1 MFASLLQSKKRRP
14 SETTPLLAALN
25 RYRSRQNGEAD
36 EGEDDDAENIGRYE
50 GEEEEED
57 EDRRR
62 DGPLLPVFSST
73 FLGMRNRRELFITL
87 TELPDRIPIYTTTH
101 AVRTL
106 LVQRCETT
114 LSWDQLRSP
123 QVSQFLVKPIQQ
135 RIQSEHFSRG
145 LLYCLLANCLQ
156 FKKEGEENP
165 GNMGVSKTRALICE
179 LLAMRL
185 LKDFST
191 REMIDALSYDF
202 DPLQG
207 MDVTP
212 SGAQTP
218 GGRNWARQ
226 APRSARI
233 STLEIAIRAQAKK
246 FLAHPLVVRQLEA
259 IWAGTIVFHSAA
271 DSLHRK
277 PDSSHG
283 HGMDSPDNI
292 SPGRGP
298 SRRMPLSKRDIQ
310 QAPTAA
316 LLRRTVTLY
325 DPHDASLF
333 KLSRLRVPRYRNLFS
348 TVSFGI
354 MLALFLAV
362 LSEKSD
368 DITGL
373 EVLFW
378 FWSAG
383 YMLDELVGFSEQ
395 GFGLY
400 IMSVWNAFDLG
411 ILLMFMVYYVLRLYG
426 ILIPD
431 VDQHRVAAMAY
442 DVLGSTAVLLF
453 PRLFSALDHYRY
465 FSQLLIAFKM
475 MAMDLVAILV
485 LIVISCS
492 GFFVAFSLAFKRD
505 LTASDAAYAIFQLVM
520 GFTPAAWDLWGE
532 MNILGRALLALFLF
546 ICHFLIVT
554 ILVTVLTNSFMAVV
568 KNADEEHQFLFA
580 VNTISM
586 VKSDAL
592 FSYIPPTNIIG
603 WLLIPLKYMM
613 PFKKFLRMNRMVIKL
628 THIPVLFTIFVYER
642 LLLSHLAYGP
652 TDLVER
658 RGRQGSAEPVPAFSI
673 RGPVDMFSP
682 RLREPSVTTFHKDRA
697 LEEVFRRP
705 YRDASSARRPS
716 QPQYP
721 TGRRNS
727 SNVVSD
733 WMKKM
738 GDDDEQQP
746 PQDDSRSVLER
757 LETRKGNRPS
767 YLRRTRTAGGPKR
780 KHPLASTRT
789 VVSDPDDAMTTF
801 DQPIVEEEEP
811 DVSMEEVHQQTDADG
826 DDEDDNDNGSSSQ
839 ITPRVPP
846 VTKENQRP
854 KTGYESSDDDQEF
867 FRTPMTV
874 LPRHAVRTQA
884 KAGSRKSS
892 SAGQT
897 SGPTVKAE
905 GPQLTRSPS
914 ESSLPGLP
922 HPQES
927 PSKKPLRNKP
937 AHTRNVSTSTV
948 LFSPTKETMDLSRS
962 LSPERRPKTSNRS
975 GTATPGRL
983 DGITLTGAG
992 TPKRVFGPSAPVAS
1006 RPRAIMPPRE
1016 SGRNTPNIGNF
1027 LAAAGRTREPSFNAV
1042 ALDLASDLGDNNLN
1056 PNFGNLNALPAS
1068 FTTQFELAAR
1078 MKARDRE
1085 RERKDSD
1092 ADSDSNR
1099 MSRIMLARMTTLE
1112 EGFRDMLQEV
1122 KGLKQGDSQVS
1133 SRGTHTPPNEMSKKK
1148 GKAKKKTGKRDY
1160 EEERMGSSL

>member
-1 MFASLLQSKKRRP
+1 MFTSLLRSNKRRL
-14 SETTPLLAALN
+14 SETTPLLAALQQ
-25 RYRSRQNGEAD
+25 YRSRRNGDTDAAD
-36 EGEDDDAENIGRYE
+36 DYPDRIAQYD

-57 EDRRR
+57 EDRQR

-73 FLGMRNRRELFITL
+73 FL
-87 TELPDRIPIYTTTH
+87 DRIPIYNTTH
-101 AVRTL
+101 AIRII

-114 LSWDQLRSP
+114 LSWEQIRSP

-135 RIQSEHFSRG
+135 QIRSKNFSRG
-145 LLYCLLANCLQ
+145 TLYCLLANCLQ

-185 LKDFST
+185 LKEFST
-191 REMIDALSYDF
+191 RELIDALSYDF

-207 MDVTP
+207 LEVPAT
-212 SGAQTP
+212 GAHTP
-218 GGRNWARQ
+218 GGMNWSRQ
-226 APRSARI
+226 APRAARI

-277 PDSSHG
+277 PDTPQERG
-283 HGMDSPDNI
+283 YNSPENV

-298 SRRMPLSKRDIQ
+298 SRRMLTTKRDLPQ
-310 QAPTAA
+310 PPTAA
-316 LLRRTVTLY
+316 LMRRTVTLY

-348 TVSFGI
+348 TISFGI
-354 MLALFLAV
+354 MLGLFLAV
-362 LSEKSD
+362 LTEKSD
-368 DITGL
+368 DITAL

-383 YMLDELVGFSEQ
+383 YMLDEVVGFSEQ
-395 GFGLY
+395 GFSLY

-411 ILLMFMVYYVLRLYG
+411 ILLMFMAYYILRLYG
-426 ILIPD
+426 ILMPD
-431 VDQHRVAAMAY
+431 VSRHQVAAMAY

-485 LIVISCS
+485 LIIISCS

-505 LTASDAAYAIFQLVM
+505 LGASDAAYAIFQLVM

-532 MNILGRALLALFLF
+532 MNFLGRTLLALFLF

-603 WLLIPLKYMM
+603 WLLIPIKYTM
-613 PFKKFLRMNRMVIKL
+613 PFKKFLRMNRLVIKL

-652 TDLVER
+652 TDLVEN
-658 RGRQGSAEPVPAFSI
+658 RGRQGSVEPVPAFSL
-673 RGPVDMFSP
+673 RGPVDMFSS

-705 YRDASSARRPS
+705 YRDSSIQAPS
-716 QPQYP
+716 RYP

-738 GDDDEQQP
+738 GDDDEQAP
-746 PQDDSRSVLER
+746 PQEDTRSVLDR
-757 LETRKGNRPS
+757 LESRHGNRP
-767 YLRRTRTAGGPKR
+767 YLRRSKTTGQPRR
-780 KHPLASTRT
+780 KYPLASTRT
-789 VVSDPDDAMTTF
+789 VASDPDDNLVTF
-801 DQPIVEEEEP
+801 TQPIAEEEEV
-811 DVSMEEVHQQTDADG
+811 DVRPQQTDADG
-826 DDEDDNDNGSSSQ
+826 DDEEDRASSTQ
-839 ITPRVPP
+839 ITPRISSGFA
-846 VTKENQRP
+846 KENQR
-854 KTGYESSDDDQEF
+854 TRGQYESSDEEEF
-867 FRTPMTV
+867 FRTPMTM
-874 LPRHAVRTQA
+874 LPRSQARTPA
-884 KAGSRKSS
+884 KMSSRNPSASS
-892 SAGQT
+892 FH
-897 SGPTVKAE
+897 
-905 GPQLTRSPS
+905 GPQ
-914 ESSLPGLP
+914 G
-922 HPQES
+922 S
-927 PSKKPLRNKP
+927 PSKKPSWMKPGHNRNL
-937 AHTRNVSTSTV
+937 STGTV
-948 LFSPTKETMDLSRS
+948 LFSPTKDTIDLSRS
-962 LSPERRPKTSNRS
+962 TSPRRPKTSLRS
-975 GTATPGRL
+975 GTATPGRM
-983 DGITLTGAG
+983 DGSTLAGAR
-992 TPKRVFGPSAPVAS
+992 TPKRPQALPAS
-1006 RPRAIMPPRE
+1006 RPRAILPPRE
-1016 SGRNTPNIGNF
+1016 PGRNTPNIANF
-1027 LAAAGRTREPSFNAV
+1027 FAANHRDREPSFNAV

-1056 PNFGNLNALPAS
+1056 PNFGNLNTLPAS

-1078 MKARDRE
+1078 MKARDRQN
-1085 RERKDSD
+1085 SD
-1092 ADSDSNR
+1092 QDSDSNR

-1122 KGLKQGDSQVS
+1122 KGLKQGDSQVG
-1133 SRGTHTPPNEMSKKK
+1133 SRGTHTPPNELNRKK
-1148 GKAKKKTGKRDY
+1148 GKGKKKVDRRDHG
-1160 EEERMGSSL
+1160 EDRMGSSL

>member
-1 MFASLLQSKKRRP
+1 
-14 SETTPLLAALN
+14 
-25 RYRSRQNGEAD
+25 
-36 EGEDDDAENIGRYE
+36 
-50 GEEEEED
+50 
-57 EDRRR
+57 
-62 DGPLLPVFSST
+62 
-73 FLGMRNRRELFITL
+73 
-87 TELPDRIPIYTTTH
+87 
-101 AVRTL
+101 
-106 LVQRCETT
+106 
-114 LSWDQLRSP
+114 
-123 QVSQFLVKPIQQ
+123 
-135 RIQSEHFSRG
+135 
-145 LLYCLLANCLQ
+145 
-156 FKKEGEENP
+156 
-165 GNMGVSKTRALICE
+165 MGVSKTRALICE

-185 LKDFST
+185 LKEFST
-191 REMIDALSYDF
+191 RELIDALSYDF

-207 MDVTP
+207 LDVPTT
-212 SGAQTP
+212 GVHTP
-218 GGRNWARQ
+218 GGMNWSRQ
-226 APRSARI
+226 TRAARI

-277 PDSSHG
+277 PDTPQG
-283 HGMDSPDNI
+283 RGYNSPANI

-298 SRRMPLSKRDIQ
+298 SRRMPPAKRDFQ
-310 QAPTAA
+310 QPPTAA
-316 LLRRTVTLY
+316 LMRRTVTLY
-325 DPHDASLF
+325 DPHHASLF

-348 TVSFGI
+348 TISFGI

-368 DITGL
+368 DITAL

-383 YMLDELVGFSEQ
+383 YMLDEIVGFSEQ

-411 ILLMFMVYYVLRLYG
+411 ILLMFMAYYILRLYG
-426 ILIPD
+426 ILMPD
-431 VDQHRVAAMAY
+431 VSRHQVAAMAY

-505 LTASDAAYAIFQLVM
+505 LGAADAAYAIFQLVM

-532 MNILGRALLALFLF
+532 MNILGRTLLALFLF

-603 WLLIPLKYMM
+603 WLLIPVKYTM
-613 PFKKFLRMNRMVIKL
+613 PFKKFLRMNRLVIKL
-628 THIPVLFTIFVYER
+628 THIPVLFTILVYER

-652 TDLVER
+652 TDLVEN
-658 RGRQGSAEPVPAFSI
+658 RGRQGSVDPVPAFSL
-673 RGPVDMFSP
+673 RGPVDLFSP

-705 YRDASSARRPS
+705 YRDSSIQAPS
-716 QPQYP
+716 RYP
-721 TGRRNS
+721 MGRRNS

-746 PQDDSRSVLER
+746 PQEDTRSVLDR
-757 LETRKGNRPS
+757 LESRNGNRP
-767 YLRRTRTAGGPKR
+767 YLRRSKTGGQSRR
-780 KHPLASTRT
+780 KHPLASTRM
-789 VVSDPDDAMTTF
+789 VASDPDDSLVTF
-801 DQPIVEEEEP
+801 TQPIAEVEEP
-811 DVSMEEVHQQTDADG
+811 DIKTENAPHLTDADG
-826 DDEDDNDNGSSSQ
+826 DDEDDRASSAQ
-839 ITPRVPP
+839 ITPHVISGFN
-846 VTKENQRP
+846 KENQRP
-854 KTGYESSDDDQEF
+854 RAQYESSDEEEF

-874 LPRHAVRTQA
+874 LPRSQARTPA
-884 KAGSRKSS
+884 RIASRKSS
-892 SAGQT
+892 VAQVSDQAMGPEGHQLAHSPST
-897 SGPTVKAE
+897 SSFP
-905 GPQLTRSPS
+905 GPQ
-914 ESSLPGLP
+914 G
-922 HPQES
+922 S
-927 PSKKPLRNKP
+927 PSKKLSRYKPVHIRNL
-937 AHTRNVSTSTV
+937 STGTV
-948 LFSPTKETMDLSRS
+948 LFSPTKETVDLSRS
-962 LSPERRPKTSNRS
+962 VSLERRPKTSIPS
-975 GTATPGRL
+975 GTATPGRA
-983 DGITLTGAG
+983 DGSTLAGAR
-992 TPKRVFGPSAPVAS
+992 TPKRPQAPPAS
-1006 RPRAIMPPRE
+1006 RPRAILPPRE
-1016 SGRNTPNIGNF
+1016 SGRNTPNIASF
-1027 LAAAGRTREPSFNAV
+1027 LAANLRNREPSFNAV

-1078 MKARDRE
+1078 MKARGRQG
-1085 RERKDSD
+1085 SD
-1092 ADSDSNR
+1092 QDSDSNR

-1122 KGLKQGDSQVS
+1122 KGLKQGESQVG
-1133 SRGTHTPPNEMSKKK
+1133 SRGTHTPPNEPSRKKGKGKKK
-1148 GKAKKKTGKRDY
+1148 GDRRDHG
-1160 EEERMGSSL
+1160 EERMGSSL

>member
-1 MFASLLQSKKRRP
+1 MFASLLRSKKAPP
-14 SETTPLLAALN
+14 SETTPLLAALK
-25 RYRSRQNGEAD
+25 RYRNRHTGTDAAEGDDHAD
-36 EGEDDDAENIGRYE
+36 EVAEDDGEDDGEDDDEDAGRP
-50 GEEEEED
+50 
-57 EDRRR
+57 R
-62 DGPLLPVFSST
+62 DSPLLPVFSSH
-73 FLGMRNRRELFITL
+73 FLDG
-87 TELPDRIPIYTTTH
+87 IPIYSTTH
-101 AVRTL
+101 AIRII

-135 RIQSEHFSRG
+135 QVRSQNFSRG
-145 LLYCLLANCLQ
+145 TLYCLLANCLQ
-156 FKKEGEENP
+156 FKKEGDEHP

-185 LKDFST
+185 LKEYST
-191 REMIDALSYDF
+191 RELIDALSYDF

-207 MDVTP
+207 LLP
-212 SGAQTP
+212 PGGAQTP
-218 GGRNWARQ
+218 SGMNWSRQ
-226 APRSARI
+226 APRAARI

-277 PDSSHG
+277 PDTPHRRG
-283 HGMDSPDNI
+283 YHSPDDV
-292 SPGRGP
+292 SPGRSP
-298 SRRMPLSKRDIQ
+298 SRRSPPKKQDTP
-310 QAPTAA
+310 QAHTAA
-316 LLRRTVTLY
+316 LMRRTVTLY

-348 TVSFGI
+348 TLSFGI
-354 MLALFLAV
+354 MLGLFLAV

-368 DITGL
+368 DITAL

-426 ILIPD
+426 ILMPD
-431 VDQHRVAAMAY
+431 VSRHNVAAMAY

-505 LTASDAAYAIFQLVM
+505 LGASDAAYAIFQLVM

-592 FSYIPPTNIIG
+592 FFYIPPTNIIG
-603 WLLIPLKYMM
+603 WLLIPIKFTM
-613 PFKKFLRMNRMVIKL
+613 PFRKFLRMNCLVIKL
-628 THIPVLFTIFVYER
+628 THIPILFTIFAYER
-642 LLLSHLAYGP
+642 LLLSNLAYGP

-658 RGRQGSAEPVPAFSI
+658 RGRQKSTEPVPAFSI
-673 RGPVDMFSP
+673 RGPVDLFSP
-682 RLREPSVTTFHKDRA
+682 RLREPSVTTFYKDRA
-697 LEEVFRRP
+697 LEEVFRHP
-705 YRDASSARRPS
+705 YRDSSRQAPS
-716 QPQYP
+716 RYP
-721 TGRRNS
+721 SGRRKS
-727 SNVVSD
+727 TDVVSD

-738 GDDDEQQP
+738 ENDDEQQP
-746 PQDDSRSVLER
+746 PQEDTRSVLDR
-757 LETRKGNRPS
+757 LESRNGSRP
-767 YLRRTRTAGGPKR
+767 YLRRMRTAAQPRR
-780 KHPLASTRT
+780 KHPLASART
-789 VVSDPDDAMTTF
+789 VASDPDESTIAF
-801 DQPIVEEEEP
+801 RQPIVEENEELYM
-811 DVSMEEVHQQTDADG
+811 SMEEVLQQTDADG
-826 DDEDDNDNGSSSQ
+826 DDEEDHASSN
-839 ITPRVPP
+839 P
-846 VTKENQRP
+846 VTPLIASGSGQENLRP
-854 KTGYESSDDDQEF
+854 HTGYESSDEEF
-867 FRTPMTV
+867 FRTPMAV
-874 LPRHAVRTQA
+874 VPRHQPRTPA
-884 KAGSRKSS
+884 RISSRKSS
-892 SAGQT
+892 I
-897 SGPTVKAE
+897 GPALGSLPETKDV
-905 GPQLTRSPS
+905 QRDQNTS
-914 ESSLPGLP
+914 ESSFQAI
-922 HPQES
+922 QES
-927 PSKKPLRNKP
+927 PSKRFPRKKPGHNRN
-937 AHTRNVSTSTV
+937 TSTSTV
-948 LFSPTKETMDLSRS
+948 LFSPTKEAMDLARS
-962 LSPERRPKTSNRS
+962 VSPKQPPKTSTRS
-975 GTATPGRL
+975 GTATPGGL
-983 DGITLTGAG
+983 DGTIMAGAR
-992 TPKRVFGPSAPVAS
+992 TPKHLPSHLKQAS
-1006 RPRAIMPPRE
+1006 RPRAILLPRE
-1016 SGRNTPNIGNF
+1016 SGRNSPNITHLLDLNN
-1027 LAAAGRTREPSFNAV
+1027 RNREPSFNAV

-1056 PNFGNLNALPAS
+1056 PNFGNVHTLPAS

-1078 MKARDRE
+1078 MKARV
-1085 RERKDSD
+1085 RKNSD
-1092 ADSDSNR
+1092 TESDSNR

-1122 KGLKQGDSQVS
+1122 KGLKQGESQVG
-1133 SRGTHTPPNEMSKKK
+1133 SRGIHTPPNELSKRK
-1148 GKAKKKTGKRDY
+1148 GKAKKKFTKKEVG
-1160 EEERMGSSL
+1160 EVRMGSSL

>member
-25 RYRSRQNGEAD
+25 RYRSRQNGEAN
-36 EGEDDDAENIGRYE
+36 EVDDGDAEAAVQYD
-50 GEEEEED
+50 GEEEDED

-62 DGPLLPVFSST
+62 DGSLLPVFSST
-73 FLGMRNRRELFITL
+73 FLDQL
-87 TELPDRIPIYTTTH
+87 PIYNTTH

-106 LVQRCETT
+106 LVERCETT

-135 RIQSEHFSRG
+135 QIRSDHFSRG

-185 LKDFST
+185 LKEFST

-207 MDVTP
+207 LEMPV
-212 SGAQTP
+212 SGTQTP
-218 GGRNWARQ
+218 GGRNWSRQ

-277 PDSSHG
+277 VESSHS
-283 HGMDSPDNI
+283 HSFNSPENI

-298 SRRMPLSKRDIQ
+298 SRRLLPSKQDIQ

-348 TVSFGI
+348 TISFGI

-362 LSEKSD
+362 LSAKSD

-383 YMLDELVGFSEQ
+383 YMLDEIVGFSEQ

-411 ILLMFMVYYVLRLYG
+411 ILLMFMAYYVLRLYG
-426 ILIPD
+426 ILMPD
-431 VDQHRVAAMAY
+431 VSRHQIAAMAY

-520 GFTPAAWDLWGE
+520 GFTPAAWDLWEE

-603 WLLIPLKYMM
+603 WLLIPIKYLM
-613 PFKKFLRMNRMVIKL
+613 PFKRFLRMNRMVIKL
-628 THIPVLFTIFVYER
+628 THIPILFTIFAYER
-642 LLLSHLAYGP
+642 LLLSHMAYGP

-658 RGRQGSAEPVPAFSI
+658 RGRQGSMAPVPAFSI

-705 YRDASSARRPS
+705 YRETSARRPS
-716 QPQYP
+716 QYP
-721 TGRRNS
+721 SGRRNS

-738 GDDDEQQP
+738 GDDDEQHP

-767 YLRRTRTAGGPKR
+767 YLRRTRTAGAPKR
-780 KHPLASTRT
+780 RHPLASTRT
-789 VVSDPDDAMTTF
+789 VASDPDENLTTF
-801 DQPIVEEEEP
+801 TQAIAEEEEGP
-811 DVSMEEVHQQTDADG
+811 DMSMEEVLQQTDADG
-826 DDEDDNDNGSSSQ
+826 DDEDDHRSSSQ
-839 ITPRVPP
+839 VTPRVAPAS
-846 VTKENQRP
+846 TKENQRP
-854 KTGYESSDDDQEF
+854 VTGYESSDDDDQEF
-867 FRTPMTV
+867 FRTPMAV
-874 LPRHAVRTQA
+874 LPRHQTRTPA
-884 KAGSRKSS
+884 KAGSRQSS
-892 SAGQT
+892 TGKV
-897 SGPTVKAE
+897 SGPIAE
-905 GPQLTRSPS
+905 PEDLGLAHSPS
-914 ESSLPGLP
+914 NSSLPSI
-922 HPQES
+922 QES
-927 PSKKPLRNKP
+927 PSKKRGKPVHGRNL
-937 AHTRNVSTSTV
+937 STSTV

-962 LSPERRPKTSNRS
+962 LSPERRPKTGLRS
-975 GTATPGRL
+975 GTATPGRM
-983 DGITLTGAG
+983 DGPTLAGAR
-992 TPKRVFGPSAPVAS
+992 TPKRAPGPAGPVAT
-1006 RPRAIMPPRE
+1006 RPRAIFPPRE
-1016 SGRNTPNIGNF
+1016 SGRNTPNIAN
-1027 LAAAGRTREPSFNAV
+1027 LLSANNRNREPSFNAV

-1056 PNFGNLNALPAS
+1056 PNFGNLNTLPAS

-1078 MKARDRE
+1078 MKARE
-1085 RERKDSD
+1085 RQGSD

-1122 KGLKQGDSQVS
+1122 KGLKQGDSQVG
-1133 SRGTHTPPNEMSKKK
+1133 SRGTHTPPNELLKKK
-1148 GKAKKKTGKRDY
+1148 GKGKKRNSRRESDDG
-1160 EEERMGSSL
+1160 RMGSSL

>member
-1 MFASLLQSKKRRP
+1 MFTSFLQSKKRRS

-25 RYRSRQNGEAD
+25 QYRSRQNGEAD
-36 EGEDDDAENIGRYE
+36 EEDNDAEMMGQDDS
-50 GEEEEED
+50 EEEDED

-73 FLGMRNRRELFITL
+73 FLGMVRSAQYLHVL
-87 TELPDRIPIYTTTH
+87 TDLPDRIPIYNTTH
-101 AVRTL
+101 AIRII

-135 RIQSEHFSRG
+135 QIRSDHFSRG

-156 FKKEGEENP
+156 FRKEAEENP

-207 MDVTP
+207 VEMPAT
-212 SGAQTP
+212 GAQTP
-218 GGRNWARQ
+218 GGRNWTRQ
-226 APRSARI
+226 APRAARI

-271 DSLHRK
+271 DSLHRQ
-277 PDSSHG
+277 PDYSRSRSH
-283 HGMDSPDNI
+283 DSPQNV

-298 SRRMPLSKRDIQ
+298 SRRLPPPKQDIHY
-310 QAPTAA
+310 AHTAA
-316 LLRRTVTLY
+316 LMRRTVTLY
-325 DPHDASLF
+325 DPHEASLF

-348 TVSFGI
+348 TISFGI
-354 MLALFLAV
+354 MLGLFLAV

-426 ILIPD
+426 ILMPD
-431 VDQHRVAAMAY
+431 VISRHSVAAMAY

-505 LTASDAAYAIFQLVM
+505 LGASDAAYAIFQLVM

-532 MNILGRALLALFLF
+532 MNFLGRALLALFLF

-603 WLLIPLKYMM
+603 WLLIPVKYTMS
-613 PFKKFLRMNRMVIKL
+613 FKRFLRMNRLVIKL
-628 THIPVLFTIFVYER
+628 THIPVLFTIFAYER
-642 LLLSHLAYGP
+642 LLLSNLAYAP

-658 RGRQGSAEPVPAFSI
+658 RGRQGSVDPVPAFSL
-673 RGPVDMFSP
+673 RGPADLFSP

-705 YRDASSARRPS
+705 YRDGSAQAQTAR
-716 QPQYP
+716 YP
-721 TGRRNS
+721 LGRRKS

-738 GDDDEQQP
+738 DDDENHP
-746 PQDDSRSVLER
+746 PQDDSRSVLDR
-757 LETRKGNRPS
+757 LEASKGSRP
-767 YLRRTRTAGGPKR
+767 YLRRTKTAGQSKR
-780 KHPLASTRT
+780 RHPLASTRT
-789 VVSDPDDAMTTF
+789 VVSDPDDIAFTR
-801 DQPIVEEEEP
+801 PIVEDEEGLDE
-811 DVSMEEVHQQTDADG
+811 DVPQQTDADG
-826 DDEDDNDNGSSSQ
+826 DDEEDNASFGE
-839 ITPRVPP
+839 ITPRIASGS
-846 VTKENQRP
+846 TKENQKP
-854 KTGYESSDDDQEF
+854 QVSYESSDEDEQF
-867 FRTPMTV
+867 FRTPLTV
-874 LPRHAVRTQA
+874 LPKQVRHAA
-884 KAGSRKSS
+884 KASSRQSS
-892 SAGQT
+892 TGTGTIQE
-897 SGPTVKAE
+897 AE
-905 GPQLTRSPS
+905 GTRLSHSLSNSNSGFPTFSAPQDSPT
-914 ESSLPGLP
+914 
-922 HPQES
+922 
-927 PSKKPLRNKP
+927 KKHTRNKP
-937 AHTRNVSTSTV
+937 LHNRNLSTGTV
-948 LFSPTKETMDLSRS
+948 LFSPTKDTMDLARYP
-962 LSPERRPKTSNRS
+962 SPERRPKTGLRS

-983 DGITLTGAG
+983 DGTR
-992 TPKRVFGPSAPVAS
+992 TPKRTVPVGIPAS
-1006 RPRAIMPPRE
+1006 RPRAILPPRG
-1016 SGRNTPNIGNF
+1016 SGRNTPNISNF
-1027 LAAAGRTREPSFNAV
+1027 LSANNRDREPSFNAV

-1068 FTTQFELAAR
+1068 FTTQFEMAAR
-1078 MKARDRE
+1078 MKAHKHQGSE
-1085 RERKDSD
+1085 G
-1092 ADSDSNR
+1092 DSDSNR

-1122 KGLKQGDSQVS
+1122 KGLKQGESQVG
-1133 SRGTHTPPNEMSKKK
+1133 SRGTHTPPNEVSRRKAKEKKK
-1148 GKAKKKTGKRDY
+1148 SSRRESAD
-1160 EEERMGSSL
+1160 ERIMGSSL

>member
-1 MFASLLQSKKRRP
+1 MFASLLRSKKP
-14 SETTPLLAALN
+14 QVSETTPLLAALK
-25 RYRSRQNGEAD
+25 RFRSREDGVEEAE
-36 EGEDDDAENIGRYE
+36 EGDDAEAIEDYDGE
-50 GEEEEED
+50 GAYED
-57 EDRRR
+57 EDRQR

-73 FLGMRNRRELFITL
+73 FL
-87 TELPDRIPIYTTTH
+87 DRIPIYNTTH
-101 AVRTL
+101 AIRII

-135 RIQSEHFSRG
+135 QIRSQNFSRG
-145 LLYCLLANCLQ
+145 TLYCLLANCLQ

-165 GNMGVSKTRALICE
+165 GNVGVSKTRALICE

-191 REMIDALSYDF
+191 RELIDALSYDF

-207 MDVTP
+207 LEMPT

-218 GGRNWARQ
+218 GGMNWSRN

-277 PDSSHG
+277 PETPPHRGRSSPE
-283 HGMDSPDNI
+283 DV

-298 SRRMPLSKRDIQ
+298 SRRSAPTKHNPTQ
-310 QAPTAA
+310 PPTAA

-348 TVSFGI
+348 TLSFGI

-368 DITGL
+368 DITAL

-383 YMLDELVGFSEQ
+383 YMLDEIVGFSEQ

-411 ILLMFMVYYVLRLYG
+411 ILLMFMAYYVLRLYG
-426 ILIPD
+426 ILMPD
-431 VDQHRVAAMAY
+431 VSRHQVAGMAY

-505 LTASDAAYAIFQLVM
+505 LGASDAAYAIFQLVM

-603 WLLIPLKYMM
+603 WLLIPVKYLM

-628 THIPVLFTIFVYER
+628 THIPILFTIFVYER

-652 TDLVER
+652 TDLVEQ
-658 RGRQGSAEPVPAFSI
+658 RGRKGSVDPVPAFSI
-673 RGPVDMFSP
+673 RGPIDMFSP
-682 RLREPSVTTFHKDRA
+682 RLREPSVTTFYKDRA

-705 YRDASSARRPS
+705 YRDSSIQTPS
-716 QPQYP
+716 QRPA
-721 TGRRNS
+721 GRRKS

-733 WMKKM
+733 WMRKM
-738 GDDDEQQP
+738 ENDDEQQP
-746 PQDDSRSVLER
+746 PQEDTRSVLDR
-757 LETRKGNRPS
+757 LENRPGTRP
-767 YLRRTRTAGGPKR
+767 YLRRTKTAMQPR
-780 KHPLASTRT
+780 RRHPLASTRN
-789 VVSDPDDAMTTF
+789 VMSDPDENTVAF
-801 DQPIVEEEEP
+801 AQPIAEENEEMDLGME
-811 DVSMEEVHQQTDADG
+811 DVPQQTDADG
-826 DDEDDNDNGSSSQ
+826 DDEDDHASYAQ
-839 ITPRVPP
+839 ITPGLS
-846 VTKENQRP
+846 TGIDKEAQRP
-854 KTGYESSDDDQEF
+854 RTGYESSDEEF

-874 LPRHAVRTQA
+874 LPRQQARTPA
-884 KAGSRKSS
+884 HNTSRKSS
-892 SAGQT
+892 IAKALDT
-897 SGPTVKAE
+897 SVAPDDIQNNRGT
-905 GPQLTRSPS
+905 S
-914 ESSLPGLP
+914 ESSFPVA
-922 HPQES
+922 HDS
-927 PSKKPLRNKP
+927 PTKKVARKKP
-937 AHTRNVSTSTV
+937 AHNRNLSTSTV
-948 LFSPTKETMDLSRS
+948 LFSPTKDTMDFARS
-962 LSPERRPKTSNRS
+962 VSPERRPKTGLRS
-975 GTATPGRL
+975 GTATPGRI
-983 DGITLTGAG
+983 DGSILTGAR
-992 TPKRVFGPSAPVAS
+992 TPKHPPGHVVQAS
-1006 RPRAIMPPRE
+1006 RPRAIMPPRG
-1016 SGRNTPNIGNF
+1016 SGRNTPTIANF
-1027 LAAAGRTREPSFNAV
+1027 LALANRNREPSFNAV
-1042 ALDLASDLGDNNLN
+1042 ALDLASDIGDNNLN
-1056 PNFGNLNALPAS
+1056 PNFANLNALPAS
-1068 FTTQFELAAR
+1068 FTTQFELATR
-1078 MKARDRE
+1078 MKARE
-1085 RERKDSD
+1085 QKNSD
-1092 ADSDSNR
+1092 TESDSNR

-1122 KGLKQGDSQVS
+1122 KGLKQGDSQVG
-1133 SRGTHTPPNEMSKKK
+1133 SRGTHTPPNEPSKRKGKGKKKSSKKDM
-1148 GKAKKKTGKRDY
+1148 GED
-1160 EEERMGSSL
+1160 RMGSSL

>member
-1 MFASLLQSKKRRP
+1 
-14 SETTPLLAALN
+14 
-25 RYRSRQNGEAD
+25 
-36 EGEDDDAENIGRYE
+36 
-50 GEEEEED
+50 
-57 EDRRR
+57 
-62 DGPLLPVFSST
+62 
-73 FLGMRNRRELFITL
+73 
-87 TELPDRIPIYTTTH
+87 
-101 AVRTL
+101 
-106 LVQRCETT
+106 
-114 LSWDQLRSP
+114 
-123 QVSQFLVKPIQQ
+123 LVKPIQQ
-135 RIQSEHFSRG
+135 QLRSDHFSRG
-145 LLYCLLANCLQ
+145 TLYCLLANCLQ
-156 FKKEGEENP
+156 FRKESEENP

-185 LKDFST
+185 LKEFST
-191 REMIDALSYDF
+191 RELIDALSYDF

-207 MDVTP
+207 LEMPV
-212 SGAQTP
+212 SGRQTP
-218 GGRNWARQ
+218 GGMNWSRQ

-233 STLEIAIRAQAKK
+233 SSLEIAIRAQAKK

-271 DSLHRK
+271 DNLHRK
-277 PDSSHG
+277 V
-283 HGMDSPDNI
+283 DSPRRGYNSPEDI

-298 SRRMPLSKRDIQ
+298 SRRLPPTKQDTQ

-316 LLRRTVTLY
+316 LMRRTVTLY

-333 KLSRLRVPRYRNLFS
+333 KLSRLRVPRYRNMFS
-348 TVSFGI
+348 TLSFGI

-362 LSEKSD
+362 LTEKSD
-368 DITGL
+368 DITAL

-411 ILLMFMVYYVLRLYG
+411 ILLMFMAYYVLRLYG
-426 ILIPD
+426 ILVPD
-431 VDQHRVAAMAY
+431 VDRHHVAAMAY

-505 LTASDAAYAIFQLVM
+505 LGASDAAYAIFQLVM

-603 WLLIPLKYMM
+603 WLLIPIKYTM
-613 PFKKFLRMNRMVIKL
+613 PFKKFLRMNRLVIKL
-628 THIPVLFTIFVYER
+628 THIPILFVIFVYER
-642 LLLSHLAYGP
+642 LLLSNLAYGP
-652 TDLVER
+652 TDLVEQ
-658 RGRQGSAEPVPAFSI
+658 RGRQGSVDPVPAFSI

-705 YRDASSARRPS
+705 YRDSSVQAPS
-716 QPQYP
+716 QYP
-721 TGRRNS
+721 TGRRKS

-733 WMKKM
+733 WMRKM
-738 GDDDEQQP
+738 ENDDDRQP
-746 PQDDSRSVLER
+746 PQEDTRSVLDR
-757 LETRKGNRPS
+757 LEGRNGSRP
-767 YLRRTRTAGGPKR
+767 YLRRTRTAGLPKR
-780 KHPLASTRT
+780 KHPLTATRT
-789 VVSDPDDAMTTF
+789 VASDPDETTVNF
-801 DQPIVEEEEP
+801 TRPIAEEEEP
-811 DVSMEEVHQQTDADG
+811 DVNMEEVPQQTDADG
-826 DDEDDNDNGSSSQ
+826 DDEDDHASSAQ
-839 ITPRVPP
+839 ITPRIAPSSA
-846 VTKENQRP
+846 KENQRLQA
-854 KTGYESSDDDQEF
+854 GYESSDEEF

-874 LPRHAVRTQA
+874 LPRHQGRTPARTASRQSSIGQVLNQQVITEGSQQA
-884 KAGSRKSS
+884 HDTSNSSHPGPQGSPTKKHSRK
-892 SAGQT
+892 
-897 SGPTVKAE
+897 K
-905 GPQLTRSPS
+905 PS
-914 ESSLPGLP
+914 
-922 HPQES
+922 H
-927 PSKKPLRNKP
+927 N
-937 AHTRNVSTSTV
+937 RNVSTSTV
-948 LFSPTKETMDLSRS
+948 LFSPTKEAMDLSRTA
-962 LSPERRPKTSNRS
+962 SPERRPKTSHRS
-975 GTATPGRL
+975 GTATPARAE
-983 DGITLTGAG
+983 GITFAAARP
-992 TPKRVFGPSAPVAS
+992 PKHSSGPTVPAS

-1016 SGRNTPNIGNF
+1016 SGRNTPNMANF
-1027 LAAAGRTREPSFNAV
+1027 LNQRNREPSFNAV
-1042 ALDLASDLGDNNLN
+1042 ALDLASDIGDNNLN
-1056 PNFGNLNALPAS
+1056 PNFANLNALPAS

-1078 MKARDRE
+1078 MKARDR
-1085 RERKDSD
+1085 KNSD
-1092 ADSDSNR
+1092 TESDSNR

-1133 SRGTHTPPNEMSKKK
+1133 SRGTHTPPNEPSKKK
-1148 GKAKKKTGKRDY
+1148 GKAKKKPVRRDPT
-1160 EEERMGSSL
+1160 EKRMGSSL

>member
-1 MFASLLQSKKRRP
+1 
-14 SETTPLLAALN
+14 
-25 RYRSRQNGEAD
+25 
-36 EGEDDDAENIGRYE
+36 
-50 GEEEEED
+50 
-57 EDRRR
+57 
-62 DGPLLPVFSST
+62 
-73 FLGMRNRRELFITL
+73 
-87 TELPDRIPIYTTTH
+87 
-101 AVRTL
+101 
-106 LVQRCETT
+106 
-114 LSWDQLRSP
+114 
-123 QVSQFLVKPIQQ
+123 
-135 RIQSEHFSRG
+135 
-145 LLYCLLANCLQ
+145 
-156 FKKEGEENP
+156 
-165 GNMGVSKTRALICE
+165 MGVSKTRALICE

-185 LKDFST
+185 LKEFST
-191 REMIDALSYDF
+191 RELIDALSYDF

-207 MDVTP
+207 LEVPM
-212 SGAQTP
+212 SGRQTP
-218 GGRNWARQ
+218 GGMNWSRQ

-233 STLEIAIRAQAKK
+233 SSLEIAIRAQAKK

-271 DSLHRK
+271 DNLHRK
-277 PDSSHG
+277 VDPPRRGHSSPE
-283 HGMDSPDNI
+283 DV

-298 SRRMPLSKRDIQ
+298 SRRLPPTKQDTQ

-316 LLRRTVTLY
+316 LMRRTVTLY

-348 TVSFGI
+348 TLSFGI
-354 MLALFLAV
+354 MLGLFLAV

-368 DITGL
+368 DITAL

-411 ILLMFMVYYVLRLYG
+411 ILLMFMAYYILRLYG
-426 ILIPD
+426 ILMPD
-431 VDQHRVAAMAY
+431 VSRHQVAAMAY

-505 LTASDAAYAIFQLVM
+505 LGASDAAYAIFQLVM

-532 MNILGRALLALFLF
+532 MNFLGRALLALFLF

-603 WLLIPLKYMM
+603 WLLIPIKYTM
-613 PFKKFLRMNRMVIKL
+613 PFKKFLRMNRLVIKL
-628 THIPVLFTIFVYER
+628 THIPILFIIFVYER
-642 LLLSHLAYGP
+642 LLLSNLAYGP
-652 TDLVER
+652 TDLVEQ
-658 RGRQGSAEPVPAFSI
+658 RGRQGSVDPVPAFSL
-673 RGPVDMFSP
+673 RGPVDLFSP
-682 RLREPSVTTFHKDRA
+682 RLREPSVATFHKDRA

-705 YRDASSARRPS
+705 YRDSSIQAPS
-716 QPQYP
+716 QYP
-721 TGRRNS
+721 TGRRKS

-738 GDDDEQQP
+738 ENDDEQQS
-746 PQDDSRSVLER
+746 PQEDTRSVLDR
-757 LETRKGNRPS
+757 LEGRNGSRP
-767 YLRRTRTAGGPKR
+767 YLRRTKTAGMTRR
-780 KHPLASTRT
+780 KHPLAATRAIM
-789 VVSDPDDAMTTF
+789 SDPDETTVNF
-801 DQPIVEEEEP
+801 TRPIVEEEEP
-811 DVSMEEVHQQTDADG
+811 DMDIEEVPQQTDADADG
-826 DDEDDNDNGSSSQ
+826 EDEDDHASSAQ
-839 ITPRVPP
+839 ITPRIASSSA
-846 VTKENQRP
+846 KENQRLQA
-854 KTGYESSDDDQEF
+854 GYESSDEEF
-867 FRTPMTV
+867 FRTPMTI
-874 LPRHAVRTQA
+874 LPRHQARTPARPASRQSSVG
-884 KAGSRKSS
+884 KVLGQPVIPEGSQQVQDVSKSS
-892 SAGQT
+892 Y
-897 SGPTVKAE
+897 P
-905 GPQLTRSPS
+905 GPQGSPTKK
-914 ESSLPGLP
+914 ELR
-922 HPQES
+922 
-927 PSKKPLRNKP
+927 KKPGHNRNI
-937 AHTRNVSTSTV
+937 STSTV
-948 LFSPTKETMDLSRS
+948 LFSPTKETMDLSRTA
-962 LSPERRPKTSNRS
+962 SPERRPKTSHRS
-975 GTATPGRL
+975 GTATPART
-983 DGITLTGAG
+983 DGTTLAGSRAPKHPTG
-992 TPKRVFGPSAPVAS
+992 PAS
-1006 RPRAIMPPRE
+1006 RPRAIIAPRE
-1016 SGRNTPNIGNF
+1016 SGRNTPTMANI
-1027 LAAAGRTREPSFNAV
+1027 LAQRNREPSFNAV

-1078 MKARDRE
+1078 MKAR
-1085 RERKDSD
+1085 KQQNSD
-1092 ADSDSNR
+1092 TESDSNR

-1133 SRGTHTPPNEMSKKK
+1133 SRGTHSPPTEASKRKS
-1148 GKAKKKTGKRDY
+1148 KAKKKVVKRDPG
-1160 EEERMGSSL
+1160 EVRMGSSL

>member
-1 MFASLLQSKKRRP
+1 VFACSQP
-14 SETTPLLAALN
+14 T
-25 RYRSRQNGEAD
+25 
-36 EGEDDDAENIGRYE
+36 
-50 GEEEEED
+50 
-57 EDRRR
+57 
-62 DGPLLPVFSST
+62 
-73 FLGMRNRRELFITL
+73 
-87 TELPDRIPIYTTTH
+87 DRIPIYSTTH
-101 AVRTL
+101 AIRTL

-135 RIQSEHFSRG
+135 QIRADHFSRG
-145 LLYCLLANCLQ
+145 TLYCLLANCLQ
-156 FKKEGEENP
+156 FKKESEENP

-185 LKDFST
+185 LREFST

-207 MDVTP
+207 LEMPV
-212 SGAQTP
+212 SGLQTP
-218 GGRNWARQ
+218 GGMNWSRQ

-277 PDSSHG
+277 VE
-283 HGMDSPDNI
+283 SPRRGNNSPEDI
-292 SPGRGP
+292 SP
-298 SRRMPLSKRDIQ
+298 RR
-310 QAPTAA
+310 APARRLPHTKQVAQHAPVAA
-316 LLRRTVTLY
+316 LMRRTVTLY
-325 DPHDASLF
+325 DPHDSSLF

-348 TVSFGI
+348 TLSFAI
-354 MLALFLAV
+354 MLGLFLAV

-368 DITGL
+368 DITAL

-383 YMLDELVGFSEQ
+383 YMLDEIVGFSEQ

-400 IMSVWNAFDLG
+400 ILSVWNAFDLG
-411 ILLMFMVYYVLRLYG
+411 ILLMFMAYYILRLYG
-426 ILIPD
+426 ILMPD
-431 VDQHRVAAMAY
+431 VSRHNVAAMAY

-505 LTASDAAYAIFQLVM
+505 LGASDAAYAIFQLVM

-603 WLLIPLKYMM
+603 WLLIPIKYTM
-613 PFKKFLRMNRMVIKL
+613 PFKKFLRMNRLVIKL
-628 THIPVLFTIFVYER
+628 THIPVLFTIFTYER
-642 LLLSHLAYGP
+642 LLLSNLAYAP

-658 RGRQGSAEPVPAFSI
+658 RGRQGSVEPVPAFSI

-682 RLREPSVTTFHKDRA
+682 RLREPSVTTFRKDRA

-705 YRDASSARRPS
+705 YRDSSVQAPS
-716 QPQYP
+716 RYP

-727 SNVVSD
+727 GDVISD
-733 WMKKM
+733 WMKRM

-746 PQDDSRSVLER
+746 PQDDSRSVLDR
-757 LETRKGNRPS
+757 LESRNAKKP
-767 YLRRTRTAGGPKR
+767 YLRRTKTAGQPR
-780 KHPLASTRT
+780 RRHPLASTRT
-789 VVSDPDDAMTTF
+789 VVSDPDDLVTAFT
-801 DQPIVEEEEP
+801 QPIAEEEEP
-811 DVSMEEVHQQTDADG
+811 DMSIDEVVQQTDADG
-826 DDEDDNDNGSSSQ
+826 DDEEDDRGSSAQ
-839 ITPRVPP
+839 VTPLPP
-846 VTKENQRP
+846 TSSKENKRLQS
-854 KTGYESSDDDQEF
+854 GHESSDEEF

-874 LPRHAVRTQA
+874 LPRPTTQA
-884 KAGSRKSS
+884 STRPSSRKSS
-892 SAGQT
+892 AGQILSRSVPNESPQLLHGT
-897 SGPTVKAE
+897 SGFNFPAL
-905 GPQLTRSPS
+905 QD
-914 ESSLPGLP
+914 
-922 HPQES
+922 S
-927 PSKKPLRNKP
+927 PSKKNPRKKAGHARN
-937 AHTRNVSTSTV
+937 TSTSTV
-948 LFSPTKETMDLSRS
+948 LFSPTKDTIDISRS
-962 LSPERRPKTSNRS
+962 VSPERRPKTSTRS
-975 GTATPGRL
+975 GTATPGRM
-983 DGITLTGAG
+983 DGSTLAG
-992 TPKRVFGPSAPVAS
+992 TRTPKPLPGPSRARAILP
-1006 RPRAIMPPRE
+1006 PRA
-1016 SGRNTPNIGNF
+1016 SGRTTPTMSTL
-1027 LAAAGRTREPSFNAV
+1027 LAHNQRTRQPSFNAV

-1056 PNFGNLNALPAS
+1056 PNFGNLDALPAS

-1078 MKARDRE
+1078 MKAN
-1085 RERKDSD
+1085 RERKSSD
-1092 ADSDSNR
+1092 TESDSNR

-1122 KGLKQGDSQVS
+1122 KGLKTGDSAAG
-1133 SRGTHTPPNEMSKKK
+1133 SRGANSPPLANEGVRKGAK
-1148 GKAKKKTGKRDY
+1148 GKGKKREKEKGDERMRDR
-1160 EEERMGSSL
+1160 EKERVRMGSSL

>member
-1 MFASLLQSKKRRP
+1 
-14 SETTPLLAALN
+14 
-25 RYRSRQNGEAD
+25 
-36 EGEDDDAENIGRYE
+36 
-50 GEEEEED
+50 
-57 EDRRR
+57 
-62 DGPLLPVFSST
+62 
-73 FLGMRNRRELFITL
+73 
-87 TELPDRIPIYTTTH
+87 
-101 AVRTL
+101 
-106 LVQRCETT
+106 
-114 LSWDQLRSP
+114 
-123 QVSQFLVKPIQQ
+123 
-135 RIQSEHFSRG
+135 
-145 LLYCLLANCLQ
+145 
-156 FKKEGEENP
+156 
-165 GNMGVSKTRALICE
+165 MGVSKTRALICE

-185 LKDFST
+185 LREFST

-207 MDVTP
+207 LEMPV
-212 SGAQTP
+212 SGLQTP
-218 GGRNWARQ
+218 GGINWSRQ

-277 PDSSHG
+277 S
-283 HGMDSPDNI
+283 DSPGRAFN
-292 SPGRGP
+292 SPENLSPRRGP
-298 SRRMPLSKRDIQ
+298 SRRLPPTKQVVQ
-310 QAPTAA
+310 QPPTAA
-316 LLRRTVTLY
+316 LMRRTVTLY

-348 TVSFGI
+348 TLSFAI
-354 MLALFLAV
+354 MLGLFLAV

-368 DITGL
+368 DITAL

-383 YMLDELVGFSEQ
+383 YMLDEIVGFSEQ

-411 ILLMFMVYYVLRLYG
+411 ILLMFMAYYVLRLYG
-426 ILIPD
+426 ILMPD
-431 VDQHRVAAMAY
+431 VSRHAVAAMAY

-505 LTASDAAYAIFQLVM
+505 LGSSDAAYAIFQLVM

-603 WLLIPLKYMM
+603 WLLIPVKYTM
-613 PFKKFLRMNRMVIKL
+613 PFKKFLRMNRWVIKL
-628 THIPVLFTIFVYER
+628 THIPILFTIFTYER
-642 LLLSHLAYGP
+642 LLLSNLAYAP

-658 RGRQGSAEPVPAFSI
+658 RGRQGLVEPVPAFSV
-673 RGPVDMFSP
+673 RGPADMFSP

-705 YRDASSARRPS
+705 YRDSSIQAPS
-716 QPQYP
+716 QYP

-733 WMKKM
+733 WMKRM

-746 PQDDSRSVLER
+746 PQEDTRSVLDR
-757 LETRKGNRPS
+757 LESRNANKP
-767 YLRRTRTAGGPKR
+767 YLRRTKTVGQSRR
-780 KHPLASTRT
+780 RHPLASTRT
-789 VVSDPDDAMTTF
+789 VASDPDELVTAFT
-801 DQPIVEEEEP
+801 QPIAEEEEP
-811 DVSMEEVHQQTDADG
+811 GMSLEEVPQQTDADG
-826 DDEDDNDNGSSSQ
+826 DDEDDHGSSFQ
-839 ITPRVPP
+839 ITPRIPTGSV
-846 VTKENQRP
+846 KENQKP
-854 KTGYESSDDDQEF
+854 HTGYESSDEEF

-874 LPRHAVRTQA
+874 LSKQQPLGSTRAS
-884 KAGSRKSS
+884 SRKSS
-892 SAGQT
+892 IGHVLSR
-897 SGPTVKAE
+897 SVPHE
-905 GPQLTRSPS
+905 SPQL
-914 ESSLPGLP
+914 LQGLSGFNFSAL
-922 HPQES
+922 QDS
-927 PSKKPLRNKP
+927 PSKKNPRKKPGHARNL
-937 AHTRNVSTSTV
+937 STSTV
-948 LFSPTKETMDLSRS
+948 LFSPTMETMNHSRS
-962 LSPERRPKTSNRS
+962 ASPEQRPKTSLRS
-975 GTATPGRL
+975 GTATPGRM
-983 DGITLTGAG
+983 DGSTQAG
-992 TPKRVFGPSAPVAS
+992 TRTPKQVPGSSGLS

-1016 SGRNTPNIGNF
+1016 SGRNTPNIANF
-1027 LAAAGRTREPSFNAV
+1027 LAINQRNRQPSFNAV

-1078 MKARDRE
+1078 MKAA
-1085 RERKDSD
+1085 RERKSSD
-1092 ADSDSNR
+1092 TESDSNR

-1122 KGLKQGDSQVS
+1122 KGLKQGESQVG
-1133 SRGTHTPPNEMSKKK
+1133 SRGTHTPPNEPVKRKNKGKKK
-1148 GKAKKKTGKRDY
+1148 GSKLNSED
-1160 EEERMGSSL
+1160 ERMGSSL

>member
-1 MFASLLQSKKRRP
+1 
-14 SETTPLLAALN
+14 
-25 RYRSRQNGEAD
+25 
-36 EGEDDDAENIGRYE
+36 
-50 GEEEEED
+50 
-57 EDRRR
+57 
-62 DGPLLPVFSST
+62 
-73 FLGMRNRRELFITL
+73 
-87 TELPDRIPIYTTTH
+87 
-101 AVRTL
+101 
-106 LVQRCETT
+106 
-114 LSWDQLRSP
+114 
-123 QVSQFLVKPIQQ
+123 LVKPIQQ
-135 RIQSEHFSRG
+135 QLRSDHFSRG
-145 LLYCLLANCLQ
+145 TLYCLLANCLQ
-156 FKKEGEENP
+156 FRKEAEENP

-185 LKDFST
+185 LKEFST
-191 REMIDALSYDF
+191 RELIDALSYDF

-207 MDVTP
+207 LEIPV
-212 SGAQTP
+212 SGRQTP
-218 GGRNWARQ
+218 GGMNWSRQ

-233 STLEIAIRAQAKK
+233 SSLEIAIRAQAKK

-271 DSLHRK
+271 DNLHRK
-277 PDSSHG
+277 VE
-283 HGMDSPDNI
+283 SPRRGFNSPEDI

-298 SRRMPLSKRDIQ
+298 SRRLPLKKHDSQ

-316 LLRRTVTLY
+316 MMRRKVTLY

-333 KLSRLRVPRYRNLFS
+333 KLSRLRVPRYRNMFS
-348 TVSFGI
+348 TLSFGI
-354 MLALFLAV
+354 MLGLFLAV

-368 DITGL
+368 DITAL

-411 ILLMFMVYYVLRLYG
+411 ILLMFMAYYILRLYG
-426 ILIPD
+426 ILMPD
-431 VDQHRVAAMAY
+431 VGRHQVAAMAY

-505 LTASDAAYAIFQLVM
+505 LGASDAAYAIFQLVM

-546 ICHFLIVT
+546 ICHFLVVT
-554 ILVTVLTNSFMAVV
+554 ILITVLTNSFMAVV

-603 WLLIPLKYMM
+603 WLLIPLKYTM
-613 PFKKFLRMNRMVIKL
+613 PFKKFLRMNRLVIKL
-628 THIPVLFTIFVYER
+628 THVPILFVIFVYER
-642 LLLSHLAYGP
+642 LLLSNLAYGP
-652 TDLVER
+652 TDLVEQ
-658 RGRQGSAEPVPAFSI
+658 RGRQGSVDPVPAFGV
-673 RGPVDMFSP
+673 RGQADLFSP

-705 YRDASSARRPS
+705 YRDSSIQAPS
-716 QPQYP
+716 QYP
-721 TGRRNS
+721 TGRRKS

-733 WMKKM
+733 WMRKM
-738 GDDDEQQP
+738 ETDDDQQP
-746 PQDDSRSVLER
+746 PQEDTRSVLDR
-757 LETRKGNRPS
+757 LEARNSNRP
-767 YLRRTRTAGGPKR
+767 YLRRMKTVGQPRR
-780 KHPLASTRT
+780 KHPLTATRT
-789 VVSDPDDAMTTF
+789 VVSDPDETTVNF
-801 DQPIVEEEEP
+801 TRPIAEEEEP
-811 DVSMEEVHQQTDADG
+811 DMDGDEAPQQTDADG
-826 DDEDDNDNGSSSQ
+826 DDEDDHASSAQ

-846 VTKENQRP
+846 KSDKENQRLQA
-854 KTGYESSDDDQEF
+854 GYESSDEEF
-867 FRTPMTV
+867 FRTPMTI
-874 LPRHAVRTQA
+874 LPRNQGRTPARTASRQSSVGQVVGQQVVPEGSQQGHDTSQSSHPGTLGSPTT
-884 KAGSRKSS
+884 KHSRK
-892 SAGQT
+892 
-897 SGPTVKAE
+897 K
-905 GPQLTRSPS
+905 
-914 ESSLPGLP
+914 PG
-922 HPQES
+922 H
-927 PSKKPLRNKP
+927 N
-937 AHTRNVSTSTV
+937 RNVSTSTV
-948 LFSPTKETMDLSRS
+948 LFSPTKEAMDVSRTA
-962 LSPERRPKTSNRS
+962 SPERRPKTSHRS
-975 GTATPGRL
+975 GTATPARTI
-983 DGITLTGAG
+983 GITLAEARGE
-992 TPKRVFGPSAPVAS
+992 PAS
-1006 RPRAIMPPRE
+1006 RPRAIMPPRGE
-1016 SGRNTPNIGNF
+1016 SGRNTPTMAKLLSQRNRN
-1027 LAAAGRTREPSFNAV
+1027 PSFNAI

-1056 PNFGNLNALPAS
+1056 PNFGNLNTLPAS

-1085 RERKDSD
+1085 RERKNSD
-1092 ADSDSNR
+1092 TESDSNR

-1133 SRGTHTPPNEMSKKK
+1133 SRGTHSPPNEPSKRK
-1148 GKAKKKTGKRDY
+1148 GKAVKKKVVRRDPV
-1160 EEERMGSSL
+1160 EDRMGSSL